1 MMRVIPDTF
10 GEWIDI
16 ILGRNLLFESNSKS
30 ARVDFVCNTYP
41 DVSIK
46 NMEIEILKK
55 NCEVFDR
62 KY

>member
-1 MMRVIPDTF
+1 M
-10 GEWIDI
+10 
-16 ILGRNLLFESNSKS
+16 
-30 ARVDFVCNTYP
+30 CNTYP

-62 KY
+62 KYWTICTNNQEEVQIQECEELYRDLEFFQL